1 MTESK
6 RKKSKKALEA
16 ITGVKEVSDTV
27 KGVVDGGAEEAGK
40 SAVETGKSAVE
51 AGKGAVDE
59 KTKTALILVIISLLV
74 FALAGVLFFLNYSE
88 TNIKMVGEM
97 GYREN
102 PPFNHS
108 VELTDEKMS
117 STRKYLDMKW
127 TFDVNRDPGKLERV
141 TNNSYTSPYY
151 EPYNYTLSVLLKPI
165 EGATAE
171 ADKKNKIIHTHLSNV
186 RLVERPTDIAVY
198 YYEIGDG
205 EYYVELNT
213 TPEKY
218 EVFIDGTFYDE
229 IDGYQKIFVEQYLS
243 DTAIR
248 LPNSI
253 VGIDDGSAS
262 SSRVAG
268 DRGSSSNT
276 QSKTSSDM
284 SSKPTNKASS
294 ATSGKTSSTA
304 AVSSDANRRD

>member
-6 RKKSKKALEA
+6 RKKSKKALEE
-16 ITGVKEVSDTV
+16 ITGVKEVSD
-27 KGVVDGGAEEAGK
+27 VDKAVIDRDASKTG
-40 SAVETGKSAVE
+40 AVEGTAVE
-51 AGKGAVDE
+51 KTNTAVEE
-59 KTKTALILVIISLLV
+59 KTKTARILVIISLLV
-74 FALAGVLFFLNYSE
+74 FALAGVLFFLDYSE

-108 VELTDEKMS
+108 VELTDEKML

-127 TFDVNRDPGKLERV
+127 TFAVNRDPGKLERV

-151 EPYNYTLSVLLKPI
+151 EPYNYSLSVLLKPI

-171 ADKKNKIIHTHLSNV
+171 VDKKEKIIHTHLSNV

-218 EVFIDGTFYDE
+218 EVFIDGTFYDG

-253 VGIDDGSAS
+253 VGIEDGSAS

-268 DRGSSSNT
+268 DRGTSSAAS
-276 QSKTSSDM
+276 SKPADKTSSTT
-284 SSKPTNKASS
+284 K
-294 ATSGKTSSTA
+294 GKTSSTA
-304 AVSSDANRRD
+304 EVSSDANRRD